1 MAKLAAGSSVAV
13 GVVGASVGLGF
24 SVLFR
29 GILTKS
35 GRSDLGAP
43 SRWRSWRSVTTADS
57 TMLSGIVGYRWR
69 FSRSSAERI

>member
-13 GVVGASVGLGF
+13 GVVDASVGLGF

-29 GILTKS
+29 GLLTKS

-43 SRWRSWRSVTTADS
+43 SRWRSVATTDS
-57 TMLSGIVGYRWR
+57 TMLCGIVGYRWR